1 MRWRRLVRA
10 WLSRHLDL
18 TLKALDPLMRVRFR
32 RADRN
37 DALDHRACTMKLT
50 YDIDDNAIS
59 DSITPAA
66 SCDLPVISNEFVTAS
81 VSSNRF
87 ADIPESGSFP

>member
-1 MRWRRLVRA
+1 MRWRRLVRT

-37 DALDHRACTMKLT
+37 DALDHRACTVKLT
-50 YDIDDNAIS
+50 YDHAIS
-59 DSITPAA
+59 DSITPVA

>member
-1 MRWRRLVRA
+1 MRWRRLVRT

-18 TLKALDPLMRVRFR
+18 TLKALDPLVRVRFR
-32 RADRN
+32 RADGN
-37 DALDHRACTMKLT
+37 DALDHRACTVKLT
-50 YDIDDNAIS
+50 SDYAIS
-59 DSITPAA
+59 DSITPVA

-87 ADIPESGSFP
+87 AEIPESGSFP

>member
-1 MRWRRLVRA
+1 MRWRRLVRT

-18 TLKALDPLMRVRFR
+18 TLKALDPLVRVRFR
-32 RADRN
+32 RADGN

-59 DSITPAA
+59 DSITLAA

>member
-1 MRWRRLVRA
+1 MRWRRLVRT

-18 TLKALDPLMRVRFR
+18 TLKALDPLVRVRFR

-37 DALDHRACTMKLT
+37 DALDHRACTVKLT
-50 YDIDDNAIS
+50 SDYTIS
-59 DSITPAA
+59 DSITPVG
-66 SCDLPVISNEFVTAS
+66 SCDFPVISNEFVTAS

>member
-1 MRWRRLVRA
+1 MRWRRLVRT

-18 TLKALDPLMRVRFR
+18 TLKALDPLVRVRFR

-37 DALDHRACTMKLT
+37 DALDHRACTVKLT
-50 YDIDDNAIS
+50 YDYVIS
-59 DSITPAA
+59 DSITTVA

>member
-1 MRWRRLVRA
+1 MRWRRLVRT

-18 TLKALDPLMRVRFR
+18 TLKALDPLVRVRFR

-37 DALDHRACTMKLT
+37 DALDHRACTVILT
-50 YDIDDNAIS
+50 YDHAIS
-59 DSITPAA
+59 DSITPVA

-87 ADIPESGSFP
+87 AEIPESGSFP

>member
-18 TLKALDPLMRVRFR
+18 TLKALDPLVRVRFR